1 MTRFERAAAAGRR
14 RTLAAGFT
22 DYSAEDVRRV
32 ALASGRGATSAMRA
46 AASMPGW
53 RQAEVLGVPINW
65 DHAAHNLQ
73 VGGLVD
79 VEVHSGFKCAAAL
92 VLGRAATG
100 GAIAIS
106 CTFCGP
112 PTRS

>member
-14 RTLAAGFT
+14 RALAAGFT

-32 ALASGRGATSAMRA
+32 ALASGRGATSAVRA

-53 RQAEVLGVPINW
+53 RQAEALGVPINW

-79 VEVHSGFKCAAAL
+79 VDVHSGFNRAAAS
-92 VLGRAATG
+92 VSGRAATG
-100 GAIAIS
+100 GAMGMHLIQ
-106 CTFCGP
+106 
-112 PTRS
+112 R